1 MFFKRSEKRQLSL
14 EILMNIIKANAF
26 FERRKTLT
34 FNYLQNIIFNKNKD
48 ALIRSFL
55 LKSNNVYVHYNR
67 SVFNSTIITYAFIE
81 IMQ

>member
-26 FERRKTLT
+26 FESRKTLT
-34 FNYLQNIIFNKNKD
+34 FNYIQNIIFNKNKD